1 MSLPK
6 SLYVIYNIAKEI
18 EFITEDYETAIKF
31 VKLRITNNRGEVIE
45 DYKDTYKGVKVT
57 DPTEIKNLLYDYD
70 FCRGEEYGGIV
81 FSNAEFELLSE
92 YMANMN
98 STIRYGIESHI
109 IKKLKYFKLDD
120 DDKEILMK
128 ALSIIYDKINLIEEG
143 PMDSDVDDEIYDEDN
158 VYYLDKLVRDFFNDM
173 ISPNPYVY

>member
-6 SLYVIYNIAKEI
+6 ALYVIYNTDEI
-18 EFITEDYETAIKF
+18 EFITEDYETAINF
-31 VKLRITNNRGEVIE
+31 VKVRISNNRGEVIE
-45 DYKDTYKGVKVT
+45 DYKDIYKGIKVT
-57 DPTEIKNLLYDYD
+57 DPTEIENLLYDYD

-81 FSNAEFELLSE
+81 FSNSEFELLSE

-98 STIRYGIESHI
+98 STIRYGVESYI
-109 IKKLKYFKLDD
+109 VKKLKYFKLDD

-128 ALSIIYDKINLIEEG
+128 ALSIIVDKINLIEEG
-143 PMDSDVDDEIYDEDN
+143 PMDSDEDEGLYDEDN
-158 VYYLDKLVRDFFNDM
+158 VYYLDKIVQDFFNDM

>member
-1 MSLPK
+1 MT
-6 SLYVIYNIAKEI
+6 NI
-18 EFITEDYETAIKF
+18 
-31 VKLRITNNRGEVIE
+31 
-45 DYKDTYKGVKVT
+45 
-57 DPTEIKNLLYDYD
+57 
-70 FCRGEEYGGIV
+70 
-81 FSNAEFELLSE
+81 
-92 YMANMN
+92 N
-98 STIRYGIESHI
+98 STIRYGIESYI

>member
-6 SLYVIYNIAKEI
+6 VLYVIYNTDAI

-45 DYKDTYKGVKVT
+45 DYKDNYKGIKVT
-57 DPTEIKNLLYDYD
+57 DPTEIENLLYDYD

-81 FSNAEFELLSE
+81 FSNMEFELLSE

-98 STIRYGIESHI
+98 STIRYGVESYI
-109 IKKLKYFKLDD
+109 VKKLKYFKLDD
-120 DDKEILMK
+120 EDREMILK
-128 ALSIIYDKINLIEEG
+128 ALSIIVDKINLIEEG
-143 PMDSDVDDEIYDEDN
+143 PMDSDEDEELYDEDN
-158 VYYLDKLVRDFFNDM
+158 VYYLDKIVQDFFNDM
-173 ISPNPYVY
+173 ISPNPYAY

>member
-6 SLYVIYNIAKEI
+6 VLYVIYNTDEI

-45 DYKDTYKGVKVT
+45 DYKDSYKGIKVT

-81 FSNAEFELLSE
+81 FSNMEFELLSE

-98 STIRYGIESHI
+98 STIRYGVESYI
-109 IKKLKYFKLDD
+109 VKKLKYFKLDD
-120 DDKEILMK
+120 EDREMILN
-128 ALSIIYDKINLIEEG
+128 ALSIIVNKINLIEEG
-143 PMDSDVDDEIYDEDN
+143 PMDSDEDEELYDEDN
-158 VYYLDKLVRDFFNDM
+158 VYYLDKIVQDFFNDM
-173 ISPNPYVY
+173 ISPNPYAY